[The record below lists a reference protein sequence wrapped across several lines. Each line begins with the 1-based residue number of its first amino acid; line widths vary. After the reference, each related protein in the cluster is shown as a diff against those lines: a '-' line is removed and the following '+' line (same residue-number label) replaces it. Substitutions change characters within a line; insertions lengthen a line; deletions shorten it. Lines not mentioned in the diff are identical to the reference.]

1 MQVRSVRSGPAEGDV
16 ACVTVRPRVAA
27 NVRIRVPRWAPR
39 ESLRLTVGGEPAALR
54 LVGDFAFVPSCGPAP
69 VELRYALPRRTSRE
83 RVGVVEVE
91 YRWRGDE
98 IIGVTPQSDFFPMYP
113 AA

>member
-1 MQVRSVRSGPAEGDV
+1 PPAGGGGGG
-16 ACVTVRPRVAA
+16 AGRRGGRGGAA
-27 NVRIRVPRWAPR
+27 TGRLGVPRGPPR
-39 ESLRLTVGGEPAALR
+39 EPLRLPGGGEPVPLR

-83 RVGVVEVE
+83 RVGEVEVE
-91 YRWRGDE
+91 YHWRGDE
-98 IIGVTPQSDFFPMYP
+98 ITSVTPQSDFYPMYP